1 MSNLKE
7 LTLEQLKELRDQ
19 ILVRNAFWKSSQDG
33 SYECALHAAGFDEV
47 MKEIRLREQDDNKV

>member
-19 ILVRNAFWKSSQDG
+19 ILVRNANWKSSQDG
-33 SYECALHAAGFDEV
+33 SYELALHTAGFDEV